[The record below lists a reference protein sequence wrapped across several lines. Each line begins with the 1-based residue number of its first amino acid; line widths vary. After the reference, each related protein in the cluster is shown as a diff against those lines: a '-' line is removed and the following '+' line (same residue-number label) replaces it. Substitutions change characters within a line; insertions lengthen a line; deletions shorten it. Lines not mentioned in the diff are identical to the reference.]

1 MWTSQGIWRSPSRWS
16 NLGFTFEEGQ
26 IEVSHYLCLSF
37 RVISRNL
44 AVSPL
49 KSGHQTLID
58 RIIGMHSDGLTN
70 RMITDQLLSEGVL
83 TPRGKT
89 FTTNHVHS
97 IVKKGLR
104 RGERVGEIGTIS
116 NLKVWVA
123 AASTVSRVSGIWM

>member
-1 MWTSQGIWRSPSRWS
+1 
-16 NLGFTFEEGQ
+16 
-26 IEVSHYLCLSF
+26 
-37 RVISRNL
+37 
-44 AVSPL
+44 
-49 KSGHQTLID
+49 
-58 RIIGMHSDGLTN
+58 MHSDGLTN

-116 NLKVWVA
+116 NLKVWVSA
-123 AASTVSRVSGIWM
+123 PIEY

>member
-1 MWTSQGIWRSPSRWS
+1 M
-16 NLGFTFEEGQ
+16 
-26 IEVSHYLCLSF
+26 
-37 RVISRNL
+37 

-49 KSGHQTLID
+49 KSGHQSLID
-58 RIIGMHSDGLTN
+58 RIIGMHSGGLTN
-70 RMITDQLLSEGVL
+70 RAITDQLNSEGVL

-89 FTTNHVHS
+89 FTTNHVFS

-123 AASTVSRVSGIWM
+123 AASNVVMNDPQQQVESEPD